1 MAPSSGHLRPPPGIP
16 GPRSVAA
23 SPAARPRVPARS
35 SLRHPGQSR
44 PGLELHRPKERGAE
58 CRKRKWVV
66 GRDRAEGRS
75 GFFRERRRADGEIR
89 ERSRGLRTDGGVWR
103 PRAAA
108 AASGETALG
117 AVAQAA
123 QVGCHR
129 PEICAR
135 ASPPARPSALPYPAV
150 GAREGVSGVTL
161 ATSRVPSL
169 PSWTRSER
177 WPTLGLSERLSP
189 QRRARTRCRDSLRR
203 HHSSQGGLQSFFF
216 QAHLRFV

>member
-1 MAPSSGHLRPPPGIP
+1 MQEAE
-16 GPRSVAA
+16 V
-23 SPAARPRVPARS
+23 
-35 SLRHPGQSR
+35 
-44 PGLELHRPKERGAE
+44 GL
-58 CRKRKWVV
+58 

-75 GFFRERRRADGEIR
+75 GFFREPRRADGEIR
-89 ERSRGLRTDGGVWR
+89 APSRGLRADGGVWR

-161 ATSRVPSL
+161 STSRGPSL
-169 PSWTRSER
+169 PSWMRSER
-177 WPTLGLSERLSP
+177 WPTLGLSHASVVREPGAGTASGGTTAARVVCKASFSGPTFGLSDSAYVGRGMRLTLVFSFLAKK
-189 QRRARTRCRDSLRR
+189 RRK
-203 HHSSQGGLQSFFF
+203 
-216 QAHLRFV
+216 